1 MNFKN
6 PKYIVFG
13 VITFIII
20 FLMNYLGSDAADK
33 LSRAL
38 LTAFAAVIGLGLGM
52 WIYSKRDQNDE
63 RNNFD

>member
-1 MNFKN
+1 MSTKI
-6 PKYIVFG
+6 KYLLIG

-20 FLMNYLGSDAADK
+20 FLMNYIGNDAPDK

-38 LTAFAAVIGLGLGM
+38 LTASAAVVGLGVGM

-63 RNNFD
+63 RNHFD

>member
-1 MNFKN
+1 MNAKI
-6 PKYIVFG
+6 KYALIG
-13 VITFIII
+13 IITFVII
-20 FLMNYLGSDAADK
+20 FLMNFIGSDYPDK

-38 LTAFAAVIGLGLGM
+38 LTASAAVVGLGIGM